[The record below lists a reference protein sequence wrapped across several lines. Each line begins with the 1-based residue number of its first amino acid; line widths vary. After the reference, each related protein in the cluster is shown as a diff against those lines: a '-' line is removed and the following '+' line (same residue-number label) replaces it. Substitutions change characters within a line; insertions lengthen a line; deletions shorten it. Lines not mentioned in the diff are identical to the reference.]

1 MSEDTQPMGQR
12 EASFA
17 GAQDADDSAARTR
30 GHGVTPETLA
40 AAYRV
45 MGRFAWKS
53 NPPAQ
58 QEGENN

>member
-1 MSEDTQPMGQR
+1 MSEDLQTAGAP

-17 GAQDADDSAARTR
+17 GVQDPDDSATRTR
-30 GHGVTPETLA
+30 GHGVPPETLA